1 MKRIVLTL
9 FAPLVVTALI
19 GNRPVSAQAPVCN
32 QSQTTGCLYFPAT
45 EYTIGTEPPEV
56 IRETAYKDMAGM
68 LRTVKMAI
76 RVPKAATGPLP
87 VVIWSHGG
95 ADGKRQPDGVLVE
108 WSRTTAKAGYLT
120 VTIAHQPRDLA
131 SRYALCAAPPLTMD
145 NATCDLFKHL
155 HWDRPHDISA
165 VINELE
171 RLNAAGEFRG
181 QIDLL
186 RIALGGHS
194 AGSSGALSV
203 AGALRNFTGTVLNM
217 HDGRPVAFLALSPQ
231 GPGGEGFFDTDFKQ
245 PAHSWMSVDR
255 PVLLGTGDGDNVCH
269 RSAEPGSCVGDS
281 PYIRRI
287 VFERMPGGN
296 KYQVYVHDADAF
308 HMLFELNTAE
318 CAAKNVD
325 QGKCDEIA
333 RWLRS
338 TALAFLDAQLRQNP
352 LAIQWLR
359 SNNIETASGGV
370 AEWLGK

>member
-1 MKRIVLTL
+1 M
-9 FAPLVVTALI
+9 
-19 GNRPVSAQAPVCN
+19 
-32 QSQTTGCLYFPAT
+32 
-45 EYTIGTEPPEV
+45 
-56 IRETAYKDMAGM
+56 
-68 LRTVKMAI
+68 
-76 RVPKAATGPLP
+76 
-87 VVIWSHGG
+87 
-95 ADGKRQPDGVLVE
+95 
-108 WSRTTAKAGYLT
+108 
-120 VTIAHQPRDLA
+120 TIAHQPRDLA

-171 RLNAAGEFRG
+171 HLNAAGEFRG

-186 RIALGGHS
+186 RIAVGGHS

-203 AGALRNFTGTVLNM
+203 AGALRDFSGTVLDM

-231 GPGGEGFFDTDFKQ
+231 GPGGEGFFDTDFKK

-281 PYIRRI
+281 PYLRRL

-296 KYQVYVHDADAF
+296 KYQIYVHDADTF

-338 TALAFLDAQLRQNP
+338 TALAFLDAQLRQNL

>member
-1 MKRIVLTL
+1 MKRIALTL
-9 FAPLVVTALI
+9 FVPLVVVALI
-19 GNRPVSAQAPVCN
+19 GSRPVSAQAPVCN

-56 IRETAYKDMAGM
+56 IRETAYKDIAGM

-87 VVIWSHGG
+87 AVIWSHGG

-131 SRYALCAAPPLTMD
+131 SRYALCAAPPLSMD
-145 NATCDLFKHL
+145 NATCDRFKHL

-171 RLNAAGEFRG
+171 RLNVAGEFRG

-186 RIALGGHS
+186 RIAVGGHS
-194 AGSSGALSV
+194 SGSSGALSV
-203 AGALRNFTGTVLNM
+203 AGALRNFTGTVLDM
-217 HDGRPVAFLALSPQ
+217 HDGRPVAFLAFSPQ
-231 GPGGEGFFDTDFKQ
+231 GPGGEGFFDTDFTT
-245 PAHSWMSVDR
+245 PEHSWMSIDR
-255 PVLLGTGDGDNVCH
+255 PVLLGTGDGDNLCH
-269 RSAEPGSCVGDS
+269 RAAEPGSCVGDS

-287 VFERMPGGN
+287 GFERMPGGN
-296 KYQVYVHDADAF
+296 KYQIYLHDADTF
-308 HMLFELNTAE
+308 HTLFELNTDG
-318 CAAKNVD
+318 CVAKNVD

-338 TALAFLDAQLRQNP
+338 TALAFLDAQLRGESARGP
-352 LAIQWLR
+352 
-359 SNNIETASGGV
+359 V
-370 AEWLGK
+370 AEEQ